1 MPINFP
7 IPTFIGEL
15 FTAGGKTWEWNGYGW
30 EAVTPTAVGATG
42 STGPQGATGI
52 GATGDVGPQGATGLQ
67 GSTGIQGATGDLG
80 GTGATGPQG
89 ATGGQGATGEIGS
102 IGATGI
108 SGATGTQGATGNIG
122 ASGATGPDGA
132 TGATGATGAAGADG
146 DRYHTTSNTALTI
159 ISTGTITLTT
169 SDLNLDFSMAQD
181 VVVAYSPTQYM
192 NGEVVSYNQANG
204 QLVVNVLSSA
214 GSGTDLS
221 PWEINLDGAV
231 GIQGA
236 TGATGMQGAT
246 GDVGGTGAT
255 GIPGATGVQGATGD
269 IGATG
274 ATGVG
279 ATGIQG
285 ATGNLGATGATGL
298 QGATG
303 TQGATGDVGPQG
315 ATGLQGS
322 TGLQG
327 ATGDLGG
334 TGATGIAGATGPAGI
349 GITGSTGATGT
360 EGATGL
366 QGSTG
371 ATGVGA
377 TGATGSSGIQGSTGA
392 TGVGTTGST
401 GATGTSGSGGATGA
415 TGATGAVGQGVP
427 VGGTINQVLAKTSS
441 TNYATAWVN
450 PATGDVTLTGTQTL
464 TNKTIEAGTFTNGY
478 IEETVTANT
487 GAAYTIL
494 LTNGSLQ
501 ILTLTASCTF
511 TFPSP
516 VSGQSFM
523 LFLKQ
528 DGTGGRTATWPATVK
543 WPSATAPTITST
555 ANRTDKFVFT
565 SDGTSWFG
573 SNAGQNYN

>member
-1 MPINFP
+1 MPIDFP
-7 IPTFIGEL
+7 IPSYVGEL
-15 FTAGGKTWEWNGYGW
+15 FTANGKTWMWNGYGW
-30 EAVTPTAVGATG
+30 DAVTPTAIGATG

-52 GATGDVGPQGATGLQ
+52 GATGDIGPQGATGLQ

-89 ATGGQGATGEIGS
+89 ATGLQGATGDAGTAGSTGVAGSTGPQGATGDIGS
-102 IGATGI
+102 TGATGIPGATGQQGATGVIGSTGATGPQGATGVIGATGY
-108 SGATGTQGATGNIG
+108 T
-122 ASGATGPDGA
+122 
-132 TGATGATGAAGADG
+132 GADG
-146 DRYHTTSNTALTI
+146 DRYHTTSNTPLTI
-159 ISTGTITLTT
+159 VSTGTITLTT

-192 NGEVVSYNQANG
+192 NGEVVSYNQTNG
-204 QLVVNVLSSA
+204 QLIVNVLSSV
-214 GSGTDLS
+214 GSGTDLL

-236 TGATGMQGAT
+236 TGATGTQGAT

-269 IGATG
+269 I
-274 ATGVG
+274 
-279 ATGIQG
+279 
-285 ATGNLGATGATGL
+285 GL

-371 ATGVGA
+371 ATGVA
-377 TGATGSSGIQGSTGA
+377 GSN
-392 TGVGTTGST
+392 
-401 GATGTSGSGGATGA
+401 GATGA

-528 DGTGGRTATWPATVK
+528 DGTGGKTATWPATVK

-565 SDGTSWFG
+565 SDGTSWLG